1 MRCTFES
8 PNGEKWENSRPS
20 ILSARVIPCAP
31 LMSSLQASRVT
42 PGLIASYVVRVCL
55 AAVFPTAL
63 FAVASSGP
71 GAALWSDLRA
81 WWAPWSDA
89 ALFAAL
95 ITIVHEGL
103 YFGGLGYV
111 GLWSVGTRLGREYLG
126 ADCTQVG

>member
-1 MRCTFES
+1 MVKSGRTAGPRSF
-8 PNGEKWENSRPS
+8 P
-20 ILSARVIPCAP
+20 ARAISCAP
-31 LMSSLQASRVT
+31 LMFSLQASRVT

-81 WWAPWSDA
+81 RWTPWSDA

-95 ITIVHEGL
+95 TTIVHEGL